1 MLKFQSFRLL
11 CLPALAF
18 LAVPFFV
25 SGQNFLSG
33 GQVNGNFQ
41 MDAQFYRTDSAI
53 QAFAV
58 PEKMMMNSW
67 TNLTYNLGNFNAGM
81 RFETYLNP
89 VNGYD
94 PRFKGAG
101 VPYWFIDYRADQFQV
116 TAGNIYEQ
124 FGSGM
129 AFRTYEEHNLGYDNA
144 LRGVRVKFD
153 PMNGVEFKAIWGTQR
168 YFWEQG
174 PGIVR
179 GGDVDFNLNQAIKSF
194 ESSKLKVQMGGS
206 FVSKY
211 QPNETITDNEG
222 NELILP
228 LNVGT
233 SAGRINLGYGR
244 FGLSAEYAYKIN
256 DPSAANK
263 YIYRPGQSLLVTT
276 TYSQKGLGI
285 MLQAKRIDNMSFKS
299 KRTET
304 GNVLDISYLPA
315 ITRQHAYSLAA
326 MYPYATQPNGEM
338 GLQGQVNY
346 NLKKGTLLGGHYGTD
361 IALNFSA
368 IASPKLE
375 MIDTIAIS
383 TPGTRGYDSPFFAIG
398 DQLYYRDIN
407 LEIGHK
413 FSKKF
418 KGIFTLMREDYN
430 IEVIEGHTGEEMVH
444 ANIVIAELTYKFTGT
459 QALRGEFQWL
469 DTKQDD
475 GSWAMAMLEYTIAP
489 KWFFSVTDMYNYG
502 NDVADNRLHYPL
514 VSFAYNNNAN
524 RIQVSYGKQRE
535 GIVCVGGV
543 CRSVPASNGLTV
555 TITSSF

>member
-1 MLKFQSFRLL
+1 MLKSKSSRLL
-11 CLPALAF
+11 CLTALAF

-116 TAGNIYEQ
+116 TAGHIYEQ

-144 LRGVRVKFD
+144 LRGVRVKFN
-153 PMNGVEFKAIWGTQR
+153 PMNGLEFKAIWGTQR

-413 FSKKF
+413 FNKQF
-418 KGIFTLMREDYN
+418 KGILTLMHEDYN

-444 ANIVIAELTYKFTGT
+444 ANIIIAELTYKFTNT

-514 VSFAYNNNAN
+514 VSVAYNNNAN